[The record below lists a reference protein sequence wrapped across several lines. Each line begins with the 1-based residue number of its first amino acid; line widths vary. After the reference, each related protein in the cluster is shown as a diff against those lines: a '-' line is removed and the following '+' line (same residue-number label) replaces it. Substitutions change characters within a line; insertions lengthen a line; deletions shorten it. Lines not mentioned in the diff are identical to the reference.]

1 MILKKLTSG
10 AMLSHTDA
18 SEEFRIGIIRSFKA
32 MLLRMQPCSDFS
44 CLCKKSVIP
53 QTAVEITRL
62 DFNLANNKLYGSID
76 SQECL
81 LAFLQS
87 PDASAV
93 VGHWLSLLLQVIFL
107 FIFFLFSCSE
117 SLHCSLSLQ
126 GAIV

>member
-32 MLLRMQPCSDFS
+32 MLLRMQPCSD
-44 CLCKKSVIP
+44 CCCVCKKLVIP
-53 QTAVEITRL
+53 ETAVEITRL
-62 DFNLANNKLYGSID
+62 DFKHANNKSYSGMD

-87 PDASAV
+87 PDASAA
-93 VGHWLSLLLQVIFL
+93 VGHWFSLLLQVIFFSL
-107 FIFFLFSCSE
+107 FLFRVS
-117 SLHCSLSLQ
+117 SLYIWPSN
-126 GAIV
+126 